1 MYFTNTPSLNSIE
14 AMMKRPPGSRQGGGG
29 RNRSPYRYIKK
40 DCDCRLCLYYRKRNG
55 CVMKVCPVLDIRL
68 SCKAASFREAVK
80 AAFADVKH
88 IPFQRRL
95 SQIYDRK
102 DDVPMLFQNDR
113 HRQIF
118 ETQQISLRKPDN
130 RTLAVLYL
138 LTADHP
144 LYKGFGSE
152 GAERIDFPRADGEHG
167 IQPVKLLELEGGK
180 LAHMLAGNRKHRLRV
195 AVKLLLAVGA
205 KHHCNQAEHHAL
217 VAGGEVV

>member
-14 AMMKRPPGSRQGGGG
+14 AMMKRPPGSRQRGGG
-29 RNRSPYRYIKK
+29 RNRSPYRYRKK

-118 ETQQISLRKPDN
+118 ETQQISLRKPDSGAVEKVLDKQASG
-130 RTLAVLYL
+130 RIWAVLRGDLPCGKRFQIGWHSPTIWLQDKGTGLQSTLAPVHSSPQCGLHRSFPTVAISEWFWVVNL
-138 LTADHP
+138 P
-144 LYKGFGSE
+144 GFQFRGC
-152 GAERIDFPRADGEHG
+152 RA
-167 IQPVKLLELEGGK
+167 
-180 LAHMLAGNRKHRLRV
+180 
-195 AVKLLLAVGA
+195 
-205 KHHCNQAEHHAL
+205 
-217 VAGGEVV
+217 

>member
-14 AMMKRPPGSRQGGGG
+14 AMMKRPPGSRQRGGG
-29 RNRSPYRYIKK
+29 RNRSPYRYRKK

-118 ETQQISLRKPDN
+118 ETQQISLRKPDIFILRN
-130 RTLAVLYL
+130 NKRHRPDKPILRNCSAVREKPSSAPVQSTNGW
-138 LTADHP
+138 TA
-144 LYKGFGSE
+144 
-152 GAERIDFPRADGEHG
+152 ARR
-167 IQPVKLLELEGGK
+167 
-180 LAHMLAGNRKHRLRV
+180 
-195 AVKLLLAVGA
+195 
-205 KHHCNQAEHHAL
+205 
-217 VAGGEVV
+217 